1 MRADLYV
8 CNCLIWNGCFLIP
21 LNRVS
26 QIGVPKRGQS
36 TKEKFDGDKQPFFPI
51 FHKKVAFRVVGSRG
65 MVQRR

>member
-1 MRADLYV
+1 MQLSDLEWVFSYS
-8 CNCLIWNGCFLIP
+8 P
-21 LNRVS
+21 ESRVS

-36 TKEKFDGDKQPFFPI
+36 MKEKFDGDKQPFFPI